1 MRPIVPEQC
10 SDTHTTSVPW
20 TGAPRSPE
28 RTWADKDRAKPDE
41 RFLFRAQMRNLLKAV
56 EIFHF
61 RPRYA
66 QANLGH
72 PSSSSSSVKFFG
84 VLLLSVV
91 ALLPTA
97 CSKPEEA
104 APTEVYVQAGHPERG
119 DISEQITADAT
130 LAPLAQAAISPKVTA
145 PVKKFYV
152 QRGSRV
158 RAGQLLATLENS
170 DLEAAALDNKG
181 AYTAAQG
188 SFDIAT
194 GATVPEDT
202 MKAETDLTQ
211 ATANLNL
218 AQSIADSRAQLFAEG
233 AIPGRDLDTAK
244 AALVQAKAAHEI
256 AKQHLEAVQK
266 VSHKAALENAQGQ
279 LTSAKGKYLGA
290 QAQLSYTEIRSPI
303 SGVVTDRPLF
313 AGETAAAGN
322 PVITVM
328 DTSALLAKLHISQTQ
343 AQQLSMGAPATITV
357 RGLDDP
363 LPAKVSLISPAL
375 DPGST
380 TVEVWLRVENPKGTL
395 KAGTPVRTSIT
406 GRTAKNALLVPV
418 AAVQT
423 GPDGES
429 KFVLVI
435 KPNGTAAKQSLT
447 LGIRTSESAQI
458 LSGLTPADTVITS
471 GGYGLDEGTKVKVGT
486 APTEAGGEKE

>member
-1 MRPIVPEQC
+1 M
-10 SDTHTTSVPW
+10 
-20 TGAPRSPE
+20 
-28 RTWADKDRAKPDE
+28 
-41 RFLFRAQMRNLLKAV
+41 
-56 EIFHF
+56 
-61 RPRYA
+61 
-66 QANLGH
+66 QA
-72 PSSSSSSVKFFG
+72 
-84 VLLLSVV
+84 
-91 ALLPTA
+91 A
-97 CSKPEEA
+97 
-104 APTEVYVQAGHPERG
+104 HPERG
-119 DISEQITADAT
+119 DISEQLNADAT

-152 QRGSRV
+152 QRGSHV

-170 DLEAAALDNKG
+170 DLAAAALDNKG

-188 SFDIAT
+188 TFDIAT

-202 MKAETDLTQ
+202 TKAETDLTQ

-256 AKQHLEAVQK
+256 ARQHLEAVQK
-266 VSHKAALENAQGQ
+266 VSHKAALESAQGQ

-290 QAQLSYTEIRSPI
+290 EAQLSYTEIRSPI

-322 PVITVM
+322 PVLTVM

-343 AQQLSMGAPATITV
+343 AQQLSMGAPATIAV

-380 TVEVWLRVENPKGTL
+380 TVEVWLRVENAKGTL
-395 KAGTPVRTSIT
+395 KAGTPVRTTIT
-406 GRTAKNALLVPV
+406 GRTAKNALLVPLGSGANRTRRRKQV
-418 AAVQT
+418 CSGDQAQRNGSQAARDSGHPYQPNRHRFSAGSPRPTRSSPLAVMGST
-423 GPDGES
+423 KAPRSRSGP
-429 KFVLVI
+429 LLQ
-435 KPNGTAAKQSLT
+435 KPEEKGVMPGSRPDDEGSFWLAGAAKPIFFFLALLT
-447 LGIRTSESAQI
+447 ARGDLHGVPGADLG
-458 LSGLTPADTVITS
+458 LSRNQFSPRGHWRGQRGHAR
-471 GGYGLDEGTKVKVGT
+471 
-486 APTEAGGEKE
+486 